1 MGAENDE
8 LIGAAPQRRS
18 PRRPAAPKEKNAPGM
33 DLSQVYGGVSTSWLG
48 QVFGQD
54 PKTVKKKLGKGRC
67 PIAGYSGH
75 KTPLYMIHEAA
86 AYLVKPKIDLV
97 EYIKSLRPNDLPP
110 MLNDA
115 YWAAMIKRQKWQEA
129 AGELW
134 HTDDVLRVLG
144 DVAFM
149 YKTTSQLWVEELDR
163 LHSLSPEVRETVT
176 RLVDQLLES
185 VHEELVNLPMQSRTY
200 ASVAEEGAVPERA
213 KSSTHELDGPDDAG
227 SDEDVI

>member
-1 MGAENDE
+1 
-8 LIGAAPQRRS
+8 
-18 PRRPAAPKEKNAPGM
+18 M
-33 DLSQVYGGVSTSWLG
+33 DLSLVYGGVSTSWLG

-67 PIAGYSGH
+67 PVVGYTAQKS
-75 KTPLYMIHEAA
+75 PLYLIHEAA
-86 AYLVKPKIDLV
+86 GFLVKPKVDLV
-97 EYIKSLRPNDLPP
+97 EYIKGLRPNDLPP

-115 YWAAMIKRQKWQEA
+115 YWAAMIKRQKWQEN

-163 LHSLSPEVRETVT
+163 LHSLTPELRETVT

-185 VHEELVNLPMQSRTY
+185 IHEELVETPIRSRTY
-200 ASVAEEGAVPERA
+200 ASVAEEGAVPEKPR
-213 KSSTHELDGPDDAG
+213 SSTHELDNGMDDAE
-227 SDEDVI
+227 DDDVI

>member
-1 MGAENDE
+1 MAVENE
-8 LIGAAPQRRS
+8 VMAT
-18 PRRPAAPKEKNAPGM
+18 PRRPSGTRRTGQARRADGPEM
-33 DLSQVYGGVSTSWLG
+33 DLGSVYGGVSAAWLA

-67 PIAGYSGH
+67 PIAGYSSH
-75 KTPLYMIHEAA
+75 KAPLYLIHEAA

-115 YWAAMIKRQKWQEA
+115 YWAAMIKRQKWQEN

-134 HTDDVLRVLG
+134 HTDDVLRVFG

-163 LHSLSPEVRETVT
+163 LHSLSPELRQTVT

-200 ASVAEEGAVPERA
+200 ASVAEEGAVPD
-213 KSSTHELDGPDDAG
+213 KGGSSTREVAGEDGDD
-227 SDEDVI
+227 SDVI